1 MTLFGPRAKR
11 ILFAMLALPAA
22 GYGGYRAYQHL
33 RPPAP
38 SDEKAAVKEAAERTL
53 RRYGLKKEALSPQ
66 ARNMLIGAG
75 VGGVAGAGLNYTLH
89 HDEPDAGSRA
99 AKAGLGGAL
108 LGLIAGGVLTPQSS
122 AHVPVSPSSR
132 QPPDSQAL
140 REAAGMREVARQGE
154 YNRAHQELVDHIV
167 SGGKTDSAPSS
178 RFVGLVHEPVYG
190 AGPRSLW
197 DSSQMTPEEFDRLML
212 DPNTVMRF

>member
-1 MTLFGPRAKR
+1 MARRL
-11 ILFAMLALPAA
+11 LLAMAVLPTAA
-22 GYGGYRAYQHL
+22 YGAHKAYQHFHG
-33 RPPAP
+33 PGEEQA
-38 SDEKAAVKEAAERTL
+38 KEATL
-53 RRYGLKKEALSPQ
+53 RRYGLSKEALSPTV
-66 ARNMLIGAG
+66 RNMLLGAG
-75 VGGVAGAGLNYTLH
+75 IGGAAGAGLNYAFH
-89 HDEPDAGSRA
+89 HDKPDAGSRA

-108 LGLIAGGVLTPQSS
+108 LGSIAGGVLTPQSS

-178 RFVGLVHEPVYG
+178 RFVGLVHEPAYG

-197 DSSQMTPEEFDRLML
+197 DASQMTPEEFDRFPWIERSLG
-212 DPNTVMRF
+212 MRFVAGEWVW